1 MTAGGWSILETYAS
15 GFEADLVI
23 ARLEAEDIPAVR
35 DDNDGVGIFGF
46 GFQGGTARGVT
57 VRVPTDALGAAR
69 ELIRDVDGDV
79 SPFDADAP
87 RESP

>member
-1 MTAGGWSILETYAS
+1 MTDGWSVLETFAS

-23 ARLEAEDIPAVR
+23 ARLEAEDIPAAR

-57 VRVPTDALGAAR
+57 VRVPTEALDLAR
-69 ELIRDVDGDV
+69 EVLRDTDGGAGDEPT
-79 SPFDADAP
+79 SRDG
-87 RESP
+87 